1 MSDEAELM
9 TAEEVALLYR
19 VKPPTVYRWAT
30 ADPPVIPSVTI
41 GGARRFRRSE
51 IEALIA
57 PKRGAA

>member
-1 MSDEAELM
+1 M
-9 TAEEVALLYR
+9 TAEEAALLYR